1 MIEIWSQSYRYKSL
15 PDPTCFFFLGV
26 SLSHGLPAFNIGLMR
41 KYLIVLLLA
50 WLHPGCHPGYRP
62 TDLKYS
68 GYNIQRMSADSAVSA
83 MLLPYASEVSRKMR
97 DTVGQMPV
105 PVRKDLPD
113 GPLGNF
119 LADSY
124 LAMAR
129 RKFDASVQMAF
140 LNNGGIRINQIP
152 AGPVLRGTIYEV
164 MPFDNEMVILRVSGA
179 QLQAYLDFVAA
190 EGGGGIAGV
199 TMTIAGK
206 KATDIRVGGKPL
218 DLAGSYVM
226 ANSDYTVFSGGF
238 PGLKN
243 LPVQRTGYLLRDATI
258 DYCLDFRQRG
268 IPLAVDTEKRIRN
281 VQ

>member
-1 MIEIWSQSYRYKSL
+1 
-15 PDPTCFFFLGV
+15 
-26 SLSHGLPAFNIGLMR
+26 MR
-41 KYLIVLLLA
+41 KYLIIILLA
-50 WLHPGCHPGYRP
+50 GFFPGCHPGFRP
-62 TDLKYS
+62 SNLQYS
-68 GYNIQRMSADSAVSA
+68 GYNIQRISVDSSMSA
-83 MLLPYASEVSRKMR
+83 MLGPYAAEVGRKML

-105 PVRKDLPD
+105 LIRKELPD
-113 GPLGNF
+113 GALGNF

-124 LAMAR
+124 LGMAR
-129 RKFDASVQMAF
+129 RKFDPSVQMAF

-164 MPFDNEMVILRVSGA
+164 MPFDNEMVILKVTGA

-199 TMTIAGK
+199 SMTIVGK
-206 KATDIRVGGKPL
+206 KATEVRVGDKPL
-218 DLAGSYVM
+218 DPRNTYMM

-238 PGLKN
+238 GGLKT
-243 LPVQRTGYLLRDATI
+243 LPVRRTGYLLRDATI

-268 IPLAVDTEKRIRN
+268 LPISVDTEKRIRH